1 MKYVFSFLTGLI
13 FGALLFVTAL
23 YYNPFTSQQAI
34 SPLAVTNERIVDL
47 TFTNVPGESILFT
60 NNGEST
66 AAPYPE
72 RVVDLWEPAVANT
85 SVRVTTLLDS
95 RGDLAGIGIKS
106 STKSEATNILD
117 GEAIVNSTWHVYLPG
132 QGTLIVEQ
140 TENYWSYL
148 RDIVIPARWSSG
160 DNWKGSFHWIT
171 TSGPGALGTARVSGG
186 TGVFAGLTSEAVE
199 SLTAKAYSAND
210 GPVSMDGSLTITLPE
225 VRSQAE

>member
-1 MKYVFSFLTGLI
+1 MKYAFSFLTGLI

-23 YYNPFTSQQAI
+23 YYNPFTSQQAL

-60 NNGEST
+60 NNGELT

-85 SVRVTTLLDS
+85 SVQVSTLLDS
-95 RGDLAGIGIKS
+95 RGDLAGIGIKT
-106 STKSEATNILD
+106 STRSEATNILN
-117 GEAIVNSTWHVYLPG
+117 GEAIVSSTWHVYLPG
-132 QGTLIVEQ
+132 KGTLVVDQ
-140 TENYWSYL
+140 TENYWSYV
-148 RDIVIPARWSSG
+148 RNIVIPARWSSG
-160 DNWKGSFHWIT
+160 DNWKGSFHGIT

-199 SLTAKAYSAND
+199 SLTARAYSANA
-210 GPVSMDGSLTITLPE
+210 GPVSMDGSLTITFPE
-225 VRSQAE
+225 ASSQTE